1 MCGKTSR
8 IIRLFLVRHKIKKVQ
23 MSIIHRI
30 ILATWIIIRKKVVT
44 LYANSNSVMQKL
56 QKIIFLL
63 FLLIS
68 CPSLWAQT
76 TNQAYWSYI
85 DQYKGMAIDQMQ
97 RYRIP
102 ASITLAQGLLESNAG
117 RSTLATQANNHF
129 GIKVGGSWTGPY
141 VLRNDDAPNEK
152 FRKYRSAA
160 ESYEDHSKFL
170 QGKRYQGLFQ
180 LSITDYKGWAHGLKA
195 AGYATA
201 PQYAYSLISL
211 IERFNLMQF
220 DTQEAKP
227 AKRTKNWKSEFFD
240 RHNVYRNNKNYFI
253 VVELGDDMATISKA
267 TGVSLRKLYSY
278 NELSPDYAPTQ
289 GDIIYLMKKKKSA
302 SKQFKDNPIH
312 IVDYNQSMHDIA
324 QLYGMRLENLY
335 KLNHLD
341 ADYTPQIGDILRIR

>member
-1 MCGKTSR
+1 MEKPAG
-8 IIRLFLVRHKIKKVQ
+8 LFVIFSSGTNSKKVQ

>member
-1 MCGKTSR
+1 MDKFGFDMLKLKKYTLLS
-8 IIRLFLVRHKIKKVQ
+8 LF
-23 MSIIHRI
+23 
-30 ILATWIIIRKKVVT
+30 
-44 LYANSNSVMQKL
+44 
-56 QKIIFLL
+56 FLL
-63 FLLIS
+63 
-68 CPSLWAQT
+68 CTHLWGQT
-76 TNQAYWSYI
+76 TNQAYWTYI
-85 DQYKGMAIDQMQ
+85 DQYKEMAVDQMK

-180 LSITDYKGWAHGLKA
+180 LSQTDYKGWAHGLKA
-195 AGYATA
+195 AGYATN
-201 PQYAYSLISL
+201 PQYAYSLISI
-211 IERFNLMQF
+211 IERFNLAQF
-220 DTQEAKP
+220 DTQSSAGKKAKTR
-227 AKRTKNWKSEFFD
+227 KGDFFD
-240 RHNVYRNNKNYFI
+240 RHTVYENNKNYFI
-253 VVELGDDMATISKA
+253 VVEMGDDMATISKA
-267 TGVSLRKLYSY
+267 TGVSLRKLYKY
-278 NELSPDYAPTQ
+278 NELDAEYAPTQ

-312 IVDYNQSMHDIA
+312 IVNYNQSMHDIA

-335 KLNHLD
+335 KLNRLPE
-341 ADYTPQIGDILRIR
+341 DYSPNIGDILRIR

>member
-1 MCGKTSR
+1 
-8 IIRLFLVRHKIKKVQ
+8 

-30 ILATWIIIRKKVVT
+30 IPATWIIIRKIVVI

-56 QKIIFLL
+56 QKITFLL
-63 FLLIS
+63 FSLLF
-68 CPSLWAQT
+68 CPTLWAQT

-201 PQYAYSLISL
+201 PQYAYSLISI
-211 IERFNLMQF
+211 IERFNLAQF
-220 DTQEAKP
+220 DTQSSAGKKAK
-227 AKRTKNWKSEFFD
+227 TKKSNFFD
-240 RHNVYRNNKNYFI
+240 RHTVYENNKNYFI
-253 VVELGDDMATISKA
+253 VVEMGDDMATISKA
-267 TGVSLRKLYSY
+267 TGVSLRKLYRY
-278 NELSPDYAPTQ
+278 NELSPDYVPTQ

-312 IVDYNQSMHDIA
+312 IVDYNQSMHDIS

-335 KLNHLD
+335 KLNHLP
-341 ADYTPQIGDILRIR
+341 AEYAPQIGDILRIR

>member
-1 MCGKTSR
+1 
-8 IIRLFLVRHKIKKVQ
+8 

-30 ILATWIIIRKKVVT
+30 IPATWIIIRKIVVI

-56 QKIIFLL
+56 QKITFLL
-63 FLLIS
+63 FSLLF
-68 CPSLWAQT
+68 CPTLWAQT

-201 PQYAYSLISL
+201 PQYAYSLISI
-211 IERFNLMQF
+211 IERFNLAQF
-220 DTQEAKP
+220 DTQSSAGKKAK
-227 AKRTKNWKSEFFD
+227 TKKINFFD
-240 RHNVYRNNKNYFI
+240 RHTVYENNKNYFI
-253 VVELGDDMATISKA
+253 VVEMGDDMATISKA
-267 TGVSLRKLYSY
+267 TGVSLRKLYRY
-278 NELSPDYAPTQ
+278 NELSPDYVPTQ

-312 IVDYNQSMHDIA
+312 IVDYNQSMHDIS

-335 KLNHLD
+335 KLNHLP
-341 ADYTPQIGDILRIR
+341 AEYAPQIGDILRIR